1 MKNINFYWEVF
12 EKLYPYTRSLTGH
25 GNQLTFATLS
35 DFGYDFK
42 IHSVPSGSDVF
53 DWTVP
58 PQWNFYGASIK
69 NCFGKEILSSD
80 LTNLCVVNYSDP
92 IDEIVSDEVLLAHT
106 HTLEQLPEAYPYRT
120 SYYDRKWGFCIPY
133 NIIKSND
140 FRGPFEVKIDCE
152 FIEDGDLIYGEAV
165 IPGKSEKEI
174 LISTYICH
182 PSMANDNLSGVISGL
197 MLIDYLK
204 SLSSRKYTYRLIMVP
219 ETIGAICFLRDN
231 QEELDKIVAGMILSN
246 TAGPDKISFKNS
258 FDANHWINKLA
269 RHSISFIS
277 DDDFIE
283 YEFAPDGSD
292 ERQYSTPG
300 VRINTPSF
308 HKSKYHEFL
317 EYHTSLDNMDFV
329 SRTSMMESYGC
340 YKMLINGIESN
351 SIPKLNF
358 EIGEPFLSKKSLY
371 PKTGGA
377 IKQQAS
383 LDFFPKSKL
392 DLDLFFKIWHHIDGA
407 KDVLEISEAVNA
419 NFFKVL
425 PLISLMQRENLCTI
439 SDEV

>member
-1 MKNINFYWEVF
+1 MKSIDFYWEIF
-12 EKLYPYTRSLTGH
+12 ETLFPYPRSITGR
-25 GNQLTFATLS
+25 GNQLTLEKLR

-42 IHSVPSGSDVF
+42 IHSKQSGTEVF

-69 NCFGKEILSSD
+69 NCFGKEIVSSKH
-80 LTNLCVVNYSDP
+80 TNLCVVNYSDP
-92 IDEIVSDEVLLAHT
+92 LDEIVSDEVLLAHT
-106 HTLEQLPEAYPYRT
+106 HTLEQLPNAYPYRT

-133 NIIKSND
+133 NILKSDD

-152 FIEDGDLIYGEAV
+152 LIEEGDLIYGESV
-165 IPGKSEKEI
+165 IPGDCEKEI

-182 PSMANDNLSGVISGL
+182 PSMANDNLSGVILAL
-197 MLIDYLK
+197 MLIDHLK
-204 SLSSRKYTYRLIMVP
+204 SLSSLKYTYRIILVP
-219 ETIGAICFLRDN
+219 ETIGAICFLKDN
-231 QEELDKIVAGMILSN
+231 QDALDKIVAGMILSN
-246 TAGPDKISFKNS
+246 TAGPDKISIKNS
-258 FDANHWINKLA
+258 FDFNHWINKLA
-269 RHSISFIS
+269 HHSISWTTNG
-277 DDDFIE
+277 DFIE

-329 SRTSMMESYGC
+329 SKNSILETFEC
-340 YKMLINGIESN
+340 YKLLIEGIESN
-351 SIPKLNF
+351 SIPKLNI
-358 EIGEPFLSKKSLY
+358 EIGEPFLSKRNLY

-383 LDFFPKSKL
+383 LNYSQQSQL
-392 DLDLFFKIWHHIDGA
+392 DLDLFFKIWHHIDGVN
-407 KDVLEISEAVNA
+407 DILEISEAVNA
-419 NFFKVL
+419 NFFEVL
-425 PLISLMQRENLCTI
+425 PLIRLMQQKNLCKI
-439 SDEV
+439 SSML